1 MHIERLER
9 AAVILENFQETSDHR
24 FRMHF
29 WFNQCGT
36 AGCAAGWIA
45 RDPWMNEQGLAL
57 RIQPSWGP
65 YLVTFFQGHSALNAL
80 AAFFDLPHWQVA
92 RFFSPAEY
100 PAMTPITP
108 QMVARRMREVMG
120 SCTQNV

>member
-9 AAVILENFQETSDHR
+9 AAVILENFQETPDHR

-57 RIQPSWGP
+57 RIPFNWAAHLVPS
-65 YLVTFFQGHSALNAL
+65 FQGHDELNAL
-80 AAFFDLPHWQVA
+80 AAFFELPHWQVA
-92 RFFSPAEY
+92 RFFSSHEY
-100 PAMTPITP
+100 SAMTPITP